1 MTLLGIVIVLI
12 LALYGLADLGRAV
25 RESEKHQ

>member
-12 LALYGLADLGRAV
+12 LALYGLADLGRALQGND
-25 RESEKHQ
+25 RK